1 MDTTN
6 AGTGIDSTENYV
18 PPPAKLQYYVKKLDP
33 LATPTP
39 STIPTTL
46 SICVKIQKTT
56 YLFVARGLIADE
68 LGFTKDALEGSVGTQ
83 VKGEDE
89 GKSPPQPE
97 LQYEVE
103 LTLKYHTARHLLDLG
118 QKVRALCL
126 NGSVG

>member
-1 MDTTN
+1 M
-6 AGTGIDSTENYV
+6 
-18 PPPAKLQYYVKKLDP
+18 KKLDP

-56 YLFVARGLIADE
+56 YLFVACGLIADE

-103 LTLKYHTARHLLDLG
+103 LTLKYHTARHLPDLG